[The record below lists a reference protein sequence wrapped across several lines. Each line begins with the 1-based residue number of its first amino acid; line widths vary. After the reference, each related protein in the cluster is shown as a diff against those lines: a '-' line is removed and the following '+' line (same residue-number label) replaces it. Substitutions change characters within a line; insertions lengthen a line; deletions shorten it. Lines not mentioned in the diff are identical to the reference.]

1 MADIRLRRNHLSTI
15 NIYPINSYIRGQV
28 IFVFRIQRSNIYF
41 FPYFLCYHIAADVGF
56 LNLSTNDELKASA
69 DHNLRPIIVP
79 RDLNAMPWYSG
90 YAECINS
97 GKSQYNEDQAGNYR
111 KLFFSMNGQ
120 IMLFVVVKC
129 FNGR

>member
-1 MADIRLRRNHLSTI
+1 MADIRPRRNRLSTI

-28 IFVFRIQRSNIYF
+28 IFATQIKRSNIYS
-41 FPYFLCYHIAADVGF
+41 FPYFLCYHFVADVGF

-120 IMLFVVVKC
+120 ITLFVVVKC